1 MRLRE
6 LDYDLP
12 EALIAREPLPERD
25 QARMLI
31 LGRATGR
38 VEHSRFYKLP
48 RHLREGDLLVFNNT
62 RVLPAR
68 LIARKE
74 SGGEVE
80 LLMVRPVDPPAG
92 AWIALARTHRPLRE
106 GARLTL
112 ADGHVLV
119 VLGYQRP
126 GRPLVA
132 SADATSIT
140 EILQEA
146 GQLALPHY
154 IRREITAA
162 DTSDYQTIY
171 AEPPGAVA
179 APTAGLHFSPQLF
192 EDLTAAGVRTAFLTL
207 HIGPGTFIPVRTP
220 EIEQHAME
228 AEWYTIPAATV
239 AAVALAQRVGG
250 RVIAVGTS
258 SARALESWAITE
270 DTEGFTGLFI
280 APGFR
285 FKRVDAM
292 VTNFH
297 MPRST
302 VLALV
307 MALAGREA
315 ILNAYQEA
323 IRHRYRF
330 LSYGDGMLI
339 V

>member
-6 LDYDLP
+6 LDYELP
-12 EALIAREPLPERD
+12 EALIAREPMPERD
-25 QARMLI
+25 QARMLV
-31 LGRATGR
+31 LERATGR
-38 VEHSRFYKLP
+38 VEHARFYKLP
-48 RHLREGDLLVFNNT
+48 RHLREGDLLILNNT

-68 LIARKE
+68 LITRKE

-80 LLMVRPVDPPAG
+80 LLMVRPADAPAG
-92 AWIALARTHRPLRE
+92 AWFALARTHRPLRE
-106 GARLTL
+106 GARLML
-112 ADGHVLV
+112 ADGRALV
-119 VLGYQRP
+119 VLGYHRP
-126 GRPLVA
+126 GRPLIA

-154 IRREITAA
+154 IHREVTAA
-162 DTSDYQTIY
+162 DSSDYQTIY
-171 AEPPGAVA
+171 AEPPGAIA
-179 APTAGLHFSPQLF
+179 APTAGLHFTPQLF
-192 EDLTAAGVRTAFLTL
+192 AELTAMGVRTAFLTL
-207 HIGPGTFIPVRTP
+207 HIGPGTFIPVRVP
-220 EIEQHAME
+220 EIERHTME

-239 AAVALAQRVGG
+239 AAVELARRVGG

-285 FKRVDAM
+285 FKRIDAM

-307 MALAGREA
+307 MALAGRDT
-315 ILNAYQEA
+315 ILHAYQEA

-339 V
+339 L

>member
-31 LGRATGR
+31 LERSTGR

-330 LSYGDGMLI
+330 LSYGDGMLM